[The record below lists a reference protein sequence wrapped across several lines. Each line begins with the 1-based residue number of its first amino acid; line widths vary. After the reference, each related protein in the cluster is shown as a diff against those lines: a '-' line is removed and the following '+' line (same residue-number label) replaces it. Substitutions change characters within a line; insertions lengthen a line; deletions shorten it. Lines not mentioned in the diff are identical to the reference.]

1 MLLLMSWR
9 HGAYIMR
16 LLWLDV
22 LLRLNLP
29 IWGLKG
35 QTYDGASNVAG
46 KHLGTANTATST
58 ICTLSS
64 TMCQFGHTSFLGLL
78 CCAKCTLLDTWPWA
92 VWTLAHFLGSLAYLK
107 TSLKPLLQLKGKG
120 PAVSIRPLCPT
131 RWTVR
136 SPAIRC
142 FVMVQNALD
151 EMVASHS
158 QGGGC
163 TCLTATGCCCSGTS
177 ACFRCDQWTRC
188 SECISL
194 EKHSDNEGWH
204 CLQSPLSKTVWNLK
218 INTKHILS
226 FRRQRTS
233 VICLF
238 SSLFHHA
245 HRGPW

>member
-46 KHLGTANTATST
+46 KHLGTGNTATST

-64 TMCQFGHTSFLGLL
+64 TMCQFGHTSFLGLT

-120 PAVSIRPLCPT
+120 PAVSHQAFMSHKVDCALTCYPLLCDGAKCA
-131 RWTVR
+131 RW
-136 SPAIRC
+136 
-142 FVMVQNALD
+142 D
-151 EMVASHS
+151 
-158 QGGGC
+158 GC
-163 TCLTATGCCCSGTS
+163 KSFSGW
-177 ACFRCDQWTRC
+177 RMYM
-188 SECISL
+188 
-194 EKHSDNEGWH
+194 SDCNRVLLLWH
-204 CLQSPLSKTVWNLK
+204 
-218 INTKHILS
+218 
-226 FRRQRTS
+226 
-233 VICLF
+233 ICL
-238 SSLFHHA
+238 L
-245 HRGPW
+245 